1 MAILPRYQRIGLQTR
16 QPQQIDFASSREQAG
31 LGQNISQQINRMSDF
46 AFREAS
52 AQAETRGQ
60 ERVRDEGALPT
71 LESIEAGGGPSTIAE
86 RSAYALGSRVAV
98 AEIQNTAE
106 IEIMR
111 ILSEAETNETPFSV
125 VQNSLLEATDGYSE
139 SLRVIDPAAASVLK
153 VNLQGAS
160 AKATERYSNYY
171 VKLQASKQATKVSN
185 ALELQ
190 SNNVVQAAILPGATL
205 ETINSDIKA
214 ASKLLVGLAA
224 TDSQIDLFREQ
235 TLNEAV
241 RENTIY
247 KFNTTDLNGQLEMIT
262 LMETIPVEGM
272 DLEQTQKFRSFLKA
286 RYNEG
291 LSVVRAQVKDLGS
304 QVMEQYEIAAGGG
317 TPDPDIINRLR
328 TQTVTIGVHAA
339 DVRTSILK
347 LQRNL
352 DTAKT
357 YRKMSLEDLTLEV
370 QSLRDG
376 MPGVGGAGMDTLI
389 ETEAFG
395 IADAYLDAANKSAD
409 AESAAEKAKYKPI
422 IESLKYN
429 TGVLQQKLENGLEVT
444 QEDYAA
450 IADDF
455 KKIPGY
461 LKGSELLDAVSTLG
475 LTLNLSADLENMN
488 PQEVKEY
495 IQDILRDPS
504 KFDINTEAELNALKF
519 AETFQ
524 TNMEASIKDDP
535 LAYAK
540 KVGMSDASGNVIN
553 ITPIDWAPVQLDPRL
568 KDADNRYSVFQAP
581 LADNTVASIKERISA
596 ANVVADRYG
605 TPPRYFTNEEID
617 TYSQYLLTADKAQQ
631 MFLLGSLAEGGG
643 IATPDMLAEISKNA
657 PQFAVAGMLVVQG
670 NMAGATSLLSGLE
683 YLNAGNKVMEFTPT
697 NTDLIFKKATSLALL
712 YMPETEG
719 LVRLAAEAIYADK
732 AKLKESFDADIWE
745 QSINTALGG
754 VGDRGGI
761 QSVRGIPVLLPPSL
775 TSAQVSTALK
785 NVTVQSLMAAS
796 GGQIVDPELV
806 EAFSGRGWFTNDN
819 NYTIVSNGGNQY
831 VAIYGDPTKPNP
843 LYLSDTSGNP
853 VFFDL
858 LELIEANKITPAP
871 VPIGGQT
878 PEEMGFFPD
887 EEVVRPEGSVSP
899 AAQEASSTMDKIIN
913 RVQEAQALEPTMPV
927 VSPEA
932 LSASRESAAA
942 MAKATKLAQEAKRK
956 VTRQHPK
963 YSEFSEAMKSPR
975 YKKILETPDKE
986 EAVFY
991 QWLENMGYNQ

>member
-1 MAILPRYQRIGLQTR
+1 MAILPRYQRTGVKTR
-16 QPQQIDFASSREQAG
+16 QPQQIDFAAAREQAN

-46 AFREAS
+46 AFKQQSAEA
-52 AQAETRGQ
+52 ELRGQ
-60 ERVRDEGALPT
+60 KRVQQEGALPT

-185 ALELQ
+185 ALELHFD
-190 SNNVVQAAILPGATL
+190 NITKDAILPGKTL
-205 ETINSDIKA
+205 KSINDDID
-214 ASKLLVGLAA
+214 ASSELLVGMGA
-224 TDSQIDLFREQ
+224 TDSQIDSFREQ
-235 TLNEAV
+235 AKNAAV
-241 RENTIY
+241 KENTIY
-247 KFNTTDLNGQLEMIT
+247 KFNTADLNGQQEMIT
-262 LMETIPVEGM
+262 SMETIPVEGM

-291 LSVVRAQVKDLGS
+291 LSVVKAQVKDLGS
-304 QVMEQYEIAAGGG
+304 RVMEQYEIAAGGG

-328 TQTVTIGVHAA
+328 TQTVTLGVHAA

-352 DTAKT
+352 DTAEN
-357 YRKMSLEDLTLEV
+357 YRKMSLEDLELEV

-376 MPGVGGAGMDTLI
+376 IPSVGGEGMDTLI

-395 IADAYLDAANKSAD
+395 IAGAYLDAANKSAD
-409 AESAAEKAKYKPI
+409 AASAAEKAKFKPI
-422 IESLKYN
+422 IEDLTYK
-429 TGVLQQKLENGLEVT
+429 TGVLQQKLEDGLEVT
-444 QEDYAA
+444 QKDYAD
-450 IADDF
+450 IAEDF
-455 KKIPGY
+455 EKIPGY

-488 PQEVKEY
+488 PQKVKEY
-495 IQDILRDPS
+495 IQNILRDPS
-504 KFDINTEAELNALKF
+504 KFDINTEAELNALRF

-524 TNMEASIKDDP
+524 TSMEASIKDDP

-540 KVGMSDASGNVIN
+540 KVGMSDASGKVIN
-553 ITPIDWAPVQLDPRL
+553 ITPIDWAPVQLDPQ
-568 KDADNRYSVFQAP
+568 YP

-605 TPPRYFTNEEID
+605 IPPRYFTNEEID
-617 TYSQYLLTADKAQQ
+617 IYSQALLTADKAQQ

-643 IATPDMLAEISKNA
+643 IATPDMLAEISKQA

-683 YLNAGNKVMEFTPT
+683 YLNAGNKVMQFTPT

-732 AKLKESFDADIWE
+732 AQLKESFDADIWK

-775 TSAQVSTALK
+775 TSSQVSTALK

-806 EAFSGRGWFTNDN
+806 EAFSGRGWFTNDT
-819 NYTIVSNGGNQY
+819 NYKIVSNGGNQY
-831 VAIYGDPTKPNP
+831 VAIYEDPKKPNP

-878 PEEMGFFPD
+878 PEEMGFSPD

-899 AAQEASSTMDKIIN
+899 AAQAASSTMDKIIN

-932 LSASRESAAA
+932 LTASRDRSAA
-942 MAKATKLAQEAKRK
+942 MAKAKELALEATRK

-963 YSEFSEAMKSPR
+963 YSEFAEFMKSPR
-975 YKKILETPDKE
+975 FKKILENPDKE
-986 EAVFY
+986 KEAFY
-991 QWLENMGYNQ
+991 LWLENMGYNQ